1 MNFWRKFTFLF
12 VLMCFTTLATQ
23 TATAQD
29 ETCSVTVEDAL
40 AQVDQGCAE
49 TGRNQAC
56 YGYVSLEATAREDAQ
71 NFSFTQQGD
80 LANVADIDTLRLSAL
95 DLEND
100 QWGIALLKLQANLP
114 DTLPGQN
121 VTFLLFGDVELQNAV
136 EPVDPD
142 AAAPKPVTLV
152 ATSTGGANVRSGP
165 STNDAIAG
173 GLVTG
178 ESVTINGRNAD
189 SSWLRIEIP
198 ESSALGW
205 VSASLLSVDG
215 DVSTLDVVEGT
226 EAVESF
232 TPMQAFYFRTGI
244 TDTTCSD
251 APPDGILIQTPEGA
265 GKINLRANDVDV
277 QLGSTG
283 FFQAVPDEEMTVSVL
298 EGEGEVTANGVS
310 VTIPAGTQV
319 TIPID
324 ENLQPVGEPSEAQPY
339 KEALV
344 ENLPVEVLPEQIEI
358 APPATPEPDDGDSGS
373 STPGGGGTGDMFGGM
388 DAATFC
394 MMFGQ
399 ALAQQG
405 MSSAE
410 MQAMMQES
418 MAAMAAMGYAMPA
431 DTQAAMD
438 QMMAMLAQCE

>member
-1 MNFWRKFTFLF
+1 MNFWRKFIFVF
-12 VLMCFTTLATQ
+12 VLMCFTTLAAQ
-23 TATAQD
+23 TAVAQD
-29 ETCSVTVEDAL
+29 ETCSVTVQEAL
-40 AQVDQGCAE
+40 AEVDEGCAE

-56 YGYVSLEATAREDAQ
+56 YGYVSLEATAREGVQ
-71 NFSFTQQGD
+71 NFLFDKQGD
-80 LANVADIDTLRLSAL
+80 LANVAEIDTLRLSAL

-152 ATSTGGANVRSGP
+152 ATSTGGANVRSEP
-165 STNDAIAG
+165 STNGAIAG

-178 ESVTINGRNAD
+178 ETVTVNGQNAD
-189 SSWLRIEIP
+189 GSWLRIEIP

-205 VSASLLSVDG
+205 VSTSLLTVNG
-215 DVSTLDVVEGT
+215 DVSTLAVVEGT

-232 TPMQAFYFRTGI
+232 TPMQAFYFQTGI
-244 TDTTCSD
+244 TDTTCSE

-265 GKINLRANDVDV
+265 GTINLRANDVDV

-283 FFQAVPDEEMTVSVL
+283 FFQAVPDEAMTVSVL
-298 EGEGEVTANGVS
+298 EGEGEVTSNGVT
-310 VTIPAGTQV
+310 VTVPAGTQV

-339 KEALV
+339 EETLV
-344 ENLPVEVLPEQIEI
+344 ENLPVDVLPEQIEI
-358 APPATPEPDDGDSGS
+358 AAPATPEAGDDEGS
-373 STPGGGGTGDMFGGM
+373 STPGGGTTGMFGGM
-388 DAATFC
+388 DPAMFC
-394 MMFGQ
+394 MIMGQ
-399 ALAQQG
+399 ALQQEG
-405 MSSAE
+405 MSQEE
-410 MQAMMQES
+410 MMALMQES
-418 MAAMAAMGYAMPA
+418 MAAMASMGYAIPA
-431 DTQAAMD
+431 DSQAAMNE
-438 QMMAMLAQCE
+438 MMAMLAQC